1 MYQKGTSKY
10 LTYPNSAIN
19 PAYQVNDLISQDISP
34 TVDGVSV
41 SLIVKLDMVND
52 WKIYPREKWFEFK
65 VAGSSRQLILR

>member
-34 TVDGVSV
+34 TVDGISV

-52 WKIYPREKWFEFK
+52 
-65 VAGSSRQLILR
+65 